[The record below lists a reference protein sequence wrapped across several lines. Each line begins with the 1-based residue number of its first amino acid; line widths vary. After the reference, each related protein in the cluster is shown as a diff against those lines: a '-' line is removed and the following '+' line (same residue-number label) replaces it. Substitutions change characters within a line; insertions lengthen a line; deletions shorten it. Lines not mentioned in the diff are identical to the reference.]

1 MLSTV
6 TSQENVSFETSVFPF
21 LNFFYPS
28 KEIDSFVFI
37 NIVLKLILAINLD
50 DKMERVQTF
59 IFCTHFNNL
68 KWIFW
73 TLAFP

>member
-1 MLSTV
+1 M
-6 TSQENVSFETSVFPF
+6 
-21 LNFFYPS
+21 
-28 KEIDSFVFI
+28 
-37 NIVLKLILAINLD
+37 LAINLE

-73 TLAFP
+73 TFSFSIDENGATNREALVHN